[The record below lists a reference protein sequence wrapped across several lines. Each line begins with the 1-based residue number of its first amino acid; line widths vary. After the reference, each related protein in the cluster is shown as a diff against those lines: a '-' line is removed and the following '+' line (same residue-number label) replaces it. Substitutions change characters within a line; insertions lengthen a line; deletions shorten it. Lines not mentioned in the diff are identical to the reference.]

1 MRKGKVITVTL
12 PEETW
17 RELKRRAFLE
27 GKSISAFVRER
38 IEEELGRGSSVYEE
52 VHRELEELS
61 EKIGGHLEKWNR
73 EELYEL

>member
-1 MRKGKVITVTL
+1 MGKGKVITVTL

-17 RELKRRAFLE
+17 RELKRKAFLE

-38 IEEELGRGSSVYEE
+38 IEEELGRKSTVYEE
-52 VHRELEELS
+52 AHRELEELS
-61 EKIGGHLEKWNR
+61 RRIGGHLDKWNR